1 MAYEFHEFMIS
12 LDNLTVS
19 YGGWTLFDNISF
31 LINPK
36 DRIGLVG
43 KNGAGKTTLLR
54 IITGEQQPTSGA
66 VTLNGDCTIGY
77 LPQTMRVA
85 DTTTLVEETAKAFG
99 EVLRLEAEIDALTR
113 EIAERTD
120 YESAAYEQL
129 LHRLNDA
136 QDHYHILGG
145 ETRDADIEKTLL
157 GLGFKRSD
165 FGRATSEFSGGWR
178 MRIELAK
185 LLLRRPSIFLLDEP
199 TNHLDIESIQWLEEY
214 LRGYNG
220 AVLLI
225 SHDRAFLDNVT
236 NRTVELSLGK
246 IYDYKVSYSKYVVL
260 RAERR
265 AQQLAAYE
273 NQQRMIEKTEEF
285 IEKFRYKPTKSNQVQ
300 SRIKQLERLERLEV
314 EEEDLATLNI
324 KFPPAPRSG
333 QIVAEIRDAGMSFGE
348 KHVFSGANFT
358 IGKGDRIALVGRN
371 GEGKTTLARMLVG
384 QLTPTEGSVRLGANV
399 NIGYYAQNQ
408 DDLMDGEFTVYDTLD
423 RVAVGD
429 IRTRLRDILGA
440 FLFRG
445 EDIDK
450 KVKVLSGGER
460 ARLAMA
466 RMMLEPRNL
475 LVLDEPTNHMDMR
488 SKDILKNAIMKYD
501 GTVVVVSHDREFL
514 DGMVEKVYE
523 FRDGGV
529 KEYLGGIYYF
539 LEKRKIESLREIER
553 RDPSPKGVAAKG
565 AAGNDSGAGSAAG
578 RGAAGTKAA
587 AKSGPVKS
595 SAAEEPAKAVS
606 AGKASYEQR
615 KEQEKLLRKLRRNVE
630 TIEAELADI
639 EKRIAEYDARFAAAT
654 AYDEADYKAYNELKT
669 RYDRQMHEWEKASY
683 ELEITEGE

>member
-1 MAYEFHEFMIS
+1 MIS

-43 KNGAGKTTLLR
+43 RNGAGKTTLLR
-54 IITGEQQPTSGA
+54 IITGEQQPTSGH
-66 VTLNGDCTIGY
+66 VTLNGECTIGY

-85 DTTTLVEETAKAFG
+85 DTTTLAEETAKAFD
-99 EVLRLEAEIDALTR
+99 EVLRLEAEIASLTR

-120 YESAAYEQL
+120 YESAGYEQL

-145 ETRDADIEKTLL
+145 DTREADIEKTLL
-157 GLGFKRSD
+157 GLGFKRTD

-214 LRGYNG
+214 LKNYNG

-246 IYDYKVSYSKYVVL
+246 VTDYKVSYSKYVVL

-265 AQQLAAYE
+265 AQQMAAYE

-300 SRIKQLERLERLEV
+300 SRIKQLERLERLEI
-314 EEEDLATLNI
+314 EEEDLSTLNI

-333 QIVAEIRDAGMSFGE
+333 QIVAEINEAGMSFGT
-348 KHVFSGANFT
+348 KHVFSGANF
-358 IGKGDRIALVGRN
+358 IIEKGDKIALVGRN
-371 GEGKTTLARMLVG
+371 GEGKTTLARMLIG

-475 LVLDEPTNHMDMR
+475 LILDEPTNHMDMR
-488 SKDILKNAIMKYD
+488 SKDILKSAIMKYD

-514 DGMVEKVYE
+514 DGMVQKVYE

-539 LEKRKIESLREIER
+539 LEKRKLESLQEIER
-553 RDPSPKGVAAKG
+553 RAAPAKP
-565 AAGNDSGAGSAAG
+565 AANP
-578 RGAAGTKAA
+578 A
-587 AKSGPVKS
+587 AKS
-595 SAAEEPAKAVS
+595 AAQPAANRDAAAS
-606 AGKASYEQR
+606 GKLTYEQR
-615 KEQEKLLRKLRRNVE
+615 KEQEKQLRKLRRAVE
-630 TIEAELADI
+630 TVEAELAEI
-639 EKRIAEYDARFAAAT
+639 EKQIAAYDAKFAAAT
-654 AYDEADYKAYNELKT
+654 EYNEADYKAYNDLKA
-669 RYDRQMHEWEKASY
+669 RYDHQMHEWEKASY
-683 ELEITEGE
+683 ELEIVEEQG

>member
-1 MAYEFHEFMIS
+1 MIS

-85 DTTTLVEETAKAFG
+85 DTTTLAEETAKAFE
-99 EVLRLEAEIDALTR
+99 EVLRLEAEIEALTR

-120 YESAAYEQL
+120 YESPEYEQL

-199 TNHLDIESIQWLEEY
+199 TNPLDIESIQWLEEY
-214 LRGYNG
+214 LRNYNG

-246 IYDYKVSYSKYVVL
+246 ITDYKVSYSKYVVL

-265 AQQLAAYE
+265 AQQMAAYE

-300 SRIKQLERLERLEV
+300 SRIKQLERLDRLEI

-333 QIVAEIRDAGMSFGE
+333 QIVAEISEAGMSFGE
-348 KHVFSGANFT
+348 KHVFSGANFV
-358 IGKGDRIALVGRN
+358 IEKGDRIALVGRN
-371 GEGKTTLARMLVG
+371 GEGKTTLARMLIG

-408 DDLMDGEFTVYDTLD
+408 DDLMDGDFTVYDTLD

-539 LEKRKIESLREIER
+539 LEKRKLESLQEIER
-553 RDPSPKGVAAKG
+553 RDAPAKMPAKG
-565 AAGNDSGAGSAAG
+565 D
-578 RGAAGTKAA
+578 
-587 AKSGPVKS
+587 
-595 SAAEEPAKAVS
+595 EPKPAVS
-606 AGKASYEQR
+606 GKLSYEQR
-615 KEQEKLLRKLRRNVE
+615 KEQEKQLRKAKKVVE

-654 AYDEADYKAYNELKT
+654 EYNEADYKAYNELKT
-669 RYDRQMHEWEKASY
+669 RYDHQMHEWEKASY
-683 ELEITEGE
+683 ELEIIENE

>member
-1 MAYEFHEFMIS
+1 MIS

-19 YGGWTLFDNISF
+19 YGGWTLFDQISF
-31 LINPK
+31 LINEK

-54 IITGEQQPTSGA
+54 IIIGEQQPTEGA
-66 VTLNGDCTIGY
+66 VTINGECTIGY
-77 LPQTMRVA
+77 LPQQMRVA
-85 DTTTLVEETAKAFG
+85 DTTTLKAETEKAFD
-99 EVLRLEAEIDALTR
+99 EVLRLEAEIGELTA
-113 EIAERTD
+113 EIATRTD
-120 YESAAYEQL
+120 YESEEYEAL

-136 QDHYHILGG
+136 QDRYHILGG
-145 ETRDADIEKTLL
+145 DTREADIEKTLI
-157 GLGFKRSD
+157 GLGFKRTD
-165 FGRATSEFSGGWR
+165 FDRPTSEFSGGWR

-214 LRGYNG
+214 LRNYNG

-236 NRTVELSLGK
+236 TRTVELSLGH
-246 IYDYKVSYSKYVVL
+246 IYDYKVPYSKYVEL

-265 AQQLAAYE
+265 AQQMAAYE

-300 SRIKQLERLERLEV
+300 SRIKQLERLERIEV
-314 EEEDLATLNI
+314 DEEDLATLNI

-333 QIVAEIRDAGMSFGE
+333 QIVAEIKEVGKAFGQ
-348 KHVFSGANFT
+348 KRIFSDFT
-358 IGKGDRIALVGRN
+358 FTLERGQKIALVGRN
-371 GEGKTTLARMLVG
+371 GEGKTTMARMLIG
-384 QLTPTEGSVRLGANV
+384 ELEATEGTIKVGANV

-408 DDLMDGEFTVYDTLD
+408 DDLMDGEFTVFDTLD

-460 ARLAMA
+460 SRLAMA
-466 RMMLEPRNL
+466 RLMLEPYNL

-488 SKDILKNAIMKYD
+488 SKDILKRAIQKYD
-501 GTVVVVSHDREFL
+501 GTVVLVSHDRDFL
-514 DGMVEKVYE
+514 DGIVDRVYE

-539 LEKRKIESLREIER
+539 LEKRKVESLQEIER
-553 RDPSPKGVAAKG
+553 KDTPSASATPKET
-565 AAGNDSGAGSAAG
+565 S
-578 RGAAGTKAA
+578 T
-587 AKSGPVKS
+587 
-595 SAAEEPAKAVS
+595 
-606 AGKASYEQR
+606 GKLSYEQR
-615 KEQEKLLRKLRRNVE
+615 KEQEKLLRKLRKAVE
-630 TIEAELADI
+630 TIEADLADI
-639 EKRIAEYDARFAAAT
+639 ESQIAAYDEKFAAAT
-654 AYDEADYKAYNELKT
+654 EYNEADYAAYNDLKAQ
-669 RYDRQMHEWEKASY
+669 YDKQMHEWEKASY
-683 ELEITEGE
+683 ELEITENQ